1 MGEQILKGAI
11 DLHFHAGPDVRERK
25 LTYLEAALQARDA
38 GMKAILIKSHSTI
51 TADIASLLQPLVK
64 DILVFGGIALNYPLG
79 GLNPAAVE
87 TALKLG
93 AKQIWMPTLHAAN
106 QYRFEKKRGGISIL
120 NRKGNLT
127 KEGMEILE
135 ILRKHDVILST
146 GHLSQDESILLVEE
160 AKKRG
165 IKKILV
171 THPDHFFIQMPV
183 KVQKELAKKGIFFD
197 RCFPTRRTS
206 PLTMEQMAKRIR
218 EVGVASS
225 ILTSDFGQPE
235 NPFPIE
241 GLRSYIQQFIQ
252 LGFSAR
258 EIDQMVR
265 INPSRLLNLS

>member
-1 MGEQILKGAI
+1 MGKNYLEGAI

-51 TADIASLLQPLVK
+51 TADIASLIQPLVK
-64 DILVFGGIALNYPLG
+64 DILVCGGIALNYPLG

-106 QYRFEKKRGGISIL
+106 QYRYEKKKGGITIL
-120 NRKGNLT
+120 SRKGSLT

-165 IKKILV
+165 IKNILV

-183 KVQKELAKKGIFFD
+183 KFQKELAKKGIFFD
-197 RCFPTRRTS
+197 RCFPTPTTS
-206 PLTMEQMAKRIR
+206 PLTMEGMAERIR

-225 ILTSDFGQPE
+225 VLTSDFGQPH
-235 NPFPIE
+235 NPFPVE
-241 GLRSYIQQFIQ
+241 GLKNYIRQFIQ
-252 LGFSAR
+252 LGFSDQ